1 MSTRLGTLAG
11 TAGVD
16 DALAFLAQAYGSR
29 LRRAGRTD
37 EHPIAVGRLL
47 AADGQPAPVVVAGL
61 LHDVLEDTGASA
73 SEVHARF
80 GACVARLVQALTQD
94 ASLEDYRERKA
105 ALRRRI
111 VEAGPQAATISLADK
126 VAKLQVARQP
136 PRKRRMRH
144 YRATLEDVEERYG
157 RSPLSTRL
165 SELLARW

>member
-11 TAGVD
+11 TVGAD
-16 DALAFLAQAYGSR
+16 DALAFLAEAYGRR

-47 AADGQPAPVVVAGL
+47 AADGQSPHVVVAGL
-61 LHDVLEDTGASA
+61 LHDVLEDTDASPA
-73 SEVHARF
+73 EVHARF
-80 GACVARLVQALTQD
+80 GTYVGRLVEAVTQD
-94 ASLEDYRERKA
+94 ASVEAYGERKA

-111 VEAGPQAATISLADK
+111 IESGPEAATISLADK
-126 VAKLQVARQP
+126 VAKLQLARQR

-144 YRATLEDVEERYG
+144 YQATLEDVEERYG
-157 RSPLSTRL
+157 RSPLSGRL